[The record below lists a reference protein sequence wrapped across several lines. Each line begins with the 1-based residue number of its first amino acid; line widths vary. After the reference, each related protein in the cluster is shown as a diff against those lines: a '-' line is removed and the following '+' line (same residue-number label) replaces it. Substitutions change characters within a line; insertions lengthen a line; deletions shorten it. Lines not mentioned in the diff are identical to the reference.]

1 MTVAPITNILTNPS
15 LVNLSQ
21 NTAARVSCETG
32 LKAIGRPSFILIDKD
47 VDAKT
52 KGYSA
57 MKEFL
62 YQAICLGVYLAVI
75 PLVFKRGMF
84 ALAKHGIF
92 KNTKGFEHF
101 KNSSDFM
108 NYRKL
113 ASMDLEE
120 REKLFLGKFDG
131 TGIAPKKL
139 KSAKKKF
146 DKNVLMMRKFDGRLV
161 LRNQLIAEKNP
172 EKFDMLYGTVEAGSY
187 IGSIL
192 GLAILAPEI
201 GHHLIHPIMRAI
213 GIEKK
218 PEKVADAKS
227 VDANA

>member
-1 MTVAPITNILTNPS
+1 MTVAPITNLFTNPS

-21 NTAARVSCETG
+21 NTAMRVSCETG

-62 YQAICLGVYLAVI
+62 YQAICLAVYLAVI
-75 PLVFKRGMF
+75 PLVFKSGMF

-101 KNSSDFM
+101 KNSHEFA

-113 ASMDLEE
+113 VSLDLSE
-120 REKLFLGKFDG
+120 RMSLFNNKFESA
-131 TGIAPKKL
+131 GIDPKKI
-139 KSAKKKF
+139 KSAKRSF
-146 DKNVLMMRKFDGRLV
+146 DKNAKMLHKFDDNKFLSDA
-161 LRNQLIAEKNP
+161 LKSEKSP
-172 EKFDMLYGTVEAGSY
+172 EKYDLLYGTVEAGSY
-187 IGSIL
+187 IGSLL

-201 GHHLIHPIMRAI
+201 SHHLIHPIMRFLHL
-213 GIEKK
+213 EKK
-218 PEKVADAKS
+218 DEVEKTDIKA
-227 VDANA
+227 